1 LGVLRNRAAGAAGQ
15 RQQAQ
20 VGLEQSPIGQDR
32 MERLW
37 PPRVV
42 GFAAVATVVVGLTG
56 PGIMPPVL
64 EAALDLGALFC
75 YLLALRVALPHWPL
89 LAPPLVRWLSGM
101 EPAILPVTTL
111 VAAALVLGSNPGLP
125 WTVVVPCWLMLVL
138 AVGPW
143 LDGGGS
149 PSETPDWGL
158 TALAAAA
165 ITVPV
170 PFFVVATS
178 AGTPAPLV
186 ALLAG
191 LGAVVPS
198 WRLIHLAGGSWSGS
212 WPRAIGV
219 AVVVGLAAVMIA
231 RLQVPGPLLPVALL
245 IGWYGLTGV
254 ASNGRRRRA
263 LSFSAFVVL
272 AAAMLALAA
281 PT

>member
-1 LGVLRNRAAGAAGQ
+1 LEVLRNRAAGAAGQ

-20 VGLEQSPIGQDR
+20 VGLERSPLGQDR

-42 GFAAVATVVVGLTG
+42 GFAAVAAVVVGLTG
-56 PGIMPPVL
+56 PGIMPPAL
-64 EAALDLGALFC
+64 EAALDLAALFC

-89 LAPPLVRWLSGM
+89 VASPRLRWLSGM

-111 VAAALVLGSNPGLP
+111 IAAALVLGSNPGPP
-125 WTVVVPCWLMLVL
+125 WTIVVPCWLLLVL
-138 AVGPW
+138 AVCPW

-149 PSETPDWGL
+149 PSESPAWGL
-158 TALAAAA
+158 TALAAVA

-178 AGTPAPLV
+178 AGTAAPLV
-186 ALLAG
+186 AVLAG
-191 LGAVVPS
+191 MGAVVPS
-198 WRLIHLAGGSWSGS
+198 WRLIHLAGGTWSDS
-212 WPRAIGV
+212 WPGAIGV
-219 AVVVGLAAVMIA
+219 AVVVGLAAVVIA

-254 ASNGRRRRA
+254 ASNGGRSRSV
-263 LSFSAFVVL
+263 SFSAFVVL